1 MDEDEDEG
9 ATDKDERWV
18 PRRYS
23 VKMKMKMKMKM
34 MAEDDGMGRACKII
48 LILELERSQIIRRF
62 PERSSTLLAS
72 NLQMQARSL
81 LSRLSWMWCP
91 YLIIGS

>member
-23 VKMKMKMKMKM
+23 VNEDEDED
-34 MAEDDGMGRACKII
+34 EDDGRMGWDGTRV
-48 LILELERSQIIRRF
+48 
-62 PERSSTLLAS
+62 
-72 NLQMQARSL
+72 
-81 LSRLSWMWCP
+81 
-91 YLIIGS
+91 